1 MADSIY
7 KVIELIGTSN
17 VSWEDAAK
25 KAVSKASETLEDL
38 RIAEVVTQDIR
49 IENGKVVEFRTKL
62 SLSFKFHKEW
72 KNVILKKTKQNVI
85 ALMNPAAERVFAANV

>member
-1 MADSIY
+1 MSDSIY
-7 KVIELIGTSN
+7 KVIELIGTSD

-25 KAVSKASETLEDL
+25 KAVAKASKTLEDL

-62 SLSFKFHKEW
+62 SLSFKFHKE
-72 KNVILKKTKQNVI
+72 
-85 ALMNPAAERVFAANV
+85 